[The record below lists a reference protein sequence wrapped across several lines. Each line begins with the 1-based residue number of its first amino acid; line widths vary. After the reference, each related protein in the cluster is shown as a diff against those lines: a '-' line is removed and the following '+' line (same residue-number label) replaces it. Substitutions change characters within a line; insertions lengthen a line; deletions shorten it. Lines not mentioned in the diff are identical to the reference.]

1 MSIGSS
7 SVYASDEFHRAQDE
21 HQMIQ
26 TGLLVATT
34 AGIKLTSEIETR
46 TWLAWELPCERGCG
60 LQWLS
65 LEPEDNI
72 YGSRQSVFSPWNDT
86 AAIHGCEAS

>member
-7 SVYASDEFHRAQDE
+7 SVYASDEFNRAQDE

-34 AGIKLTSEIETR
+34 AGIKLTIGNR
-46 TWLAWELPCERGCG
+46 DPDMVG
-60 LQWLS
+60 LGVTL
-65 LEPEDNI
+65 
-72 YGSRQSVFSPWNDT
+72 
-86 AAIHGCEAS
+86 